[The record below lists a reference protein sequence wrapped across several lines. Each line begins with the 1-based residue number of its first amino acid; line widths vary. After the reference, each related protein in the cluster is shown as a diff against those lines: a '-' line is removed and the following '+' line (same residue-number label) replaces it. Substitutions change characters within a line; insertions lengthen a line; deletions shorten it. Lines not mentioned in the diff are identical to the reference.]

1 MKRITIVTDAWAPQ
15 INGVVVTLDAI
26 IPFLEKKGYAVTIIH
41 PGLFRL
47 SVPLPSYP
55 EIRLAL
61 STPRTLRKMI
71 LDSRPDLIH
80 IATEGTL
87 GLCARSACLRLGLP
101 FSTSYHTHFP
111 LYAEHRVRGLL
122 WAAYKYMHWFHSKAA
137 LTLVGTKSLERD
149 LTAAGFSHLALWPK
163 GVDTHR
169 FTRTACDINDL
180 PRPIFVY
187 FGRLAVEKN
196 VEEFL
201 KTPLPGSKLII
212 GDGPDR
218 KKLERTYGS
227 SARFVGYKT
236 GDDLVKALSCGDVF
250 VFPSRTETFG
260 LVIVEAL
267 SCGIPVAAHAVMGPS
282 DIVTPGVDGVLDED
296 LGAAARACLGLSP
309 DACRN
314 KALQYSWEKSADAF
328 LGSILS
334 TAI

>member
-1 MKRITIVTDAWAPQ
+1 
-15 INGVVVTLDAI
+15 
-26 IPFLEKKGYAVTIIH
+26 LEKKGYTVTIIH

-80 IATEGTL
+80 IATEGSL
-87 GLCARSACLRLGLP
+87 GLCARSACLRLKLP

-111 LYAEHRVRGLL
+111 LYAEHRMRGLL
-122 WAAYKYMHWFHSKAA
+122 WIAYRYMHWFHNKAA
-137 LTLVGTKSLERD
+137 VTLVGTESLRRD

-169 FTRTACDINDL
+169 FTRTTCDVSGL
-180 PRPIFVY
+180 PRPVFAY

-236 GDDLVKALSCGDVF
+236 GDDLVKALSCADVF

-267 SCGIPVAAHAVMGPS
+267 SCGIPVAAHDVMGPS
-282 DIVTPGVDGVLDED
+282 DIITQGVDGMLGED
-296 LGAAARACLGLSP
+296 LGAAAIGCLKLSP
-309 DACRN
+309 DACRA
-314 KALQYSWEKSADAF
+314 KALQYSWEKSAECFIAH
-328 LGSILS
+328 LAPTNI
-334 TAI
+334 